1 MSKEI
6 DMTNAISTSYFSTI
20 QNYLYN
26 NTSTQTKSSEVT
38 SRVTTD
44 TQDVSS
50 KAITSRQVTWAASIA
65 KRLGCS
71 DSTVKTIDDTA
82 IICSNTGSIV
92 KKAAEVC
99 GKTLSTPK
107 KMAVMGAVAGLQ
119 FALHNVSSTDS
130 QDVMKN
136 VTSAAS
142 SLTDV
147 AQGLIGLTAMTSGTA
162 TGILPAVVAAST
174 LAYGLWSFAELYS
187 AA

>member
-1 MSKEI
+1 MKP
-6 DMTNAISTSYFSTI
+6 A
-20 QNYLYN
+20 
-26 NTSTQTKSSEVT
+26 
-38 SRVTTD
+38 
-44 TQDVSS
+44 
-50 KAITSRQVTWAASIA
+50 
-65 KRLGCS
+65 
-71 DSTVKTIDDTA
+71 
-82 IICSNTGSIV
+82 
-92 KKAAEVC
+92 
-99 GKTLSTPK
+99 
-107 KMAVMGAVAGLQ
+107 
-119 FALHNVSSTDS
+119 TDS